1 MHGLLVALG
10 MAALSYSLCGC
21 TTKAKAQADARMA
34 YLAGQQQALMQMQAQ
49 NPSVTV
55 NGNVRNKIVPWTEGL
70 TLARA
75 IVTAEYLGTMDPR
88 EIILVHRGIASR
100 IDPKKLLEQEGPTV
114 QPGDIVEL
122 R

>member
-1 MHGLLVALG
+1 MRGLLVAFG

-21 TTKAKAQADARMA
+21 TTKAKAKADARMA

-55 NGNVRNKIVPWTEGL
+55 NGNVRNKVVPWTEGL

-100 IDPKKLLEQEGPTV
+100 IDPKKLLEQEGPTM